1 MVDTR
6 VSQYNRY
13 GHALNTHDSLKIIG
27 IILMIIDH
35 VGQFFFPEN
44 LWLRLIG
51 RGAAPL
57 FFFLVGYDNRLRI
70 SVALL
75 AYGSILSF
83 TGYLLNGHF
92 WINILLNFVLIDRF
106 LHLLPP
112 ERLNNA
118 NRLIIFVCIMLITCV
133 IFPYIEY
140 GLAGLLI
147 AFSAR
152 LLALKDP
159 QGQYYWL
166 ATLLFYYVTQA
177 IVFGFFVAERY
188 LVAFGILTLG
198 LFYGLRAYSLRP
210 IGCPAWLLPM
220 ALVISRYSLAIY
232 FYHLILLQSFS
243 LYQHPTATLQSFLH
257 FFA

>member
-1 MVDTR
+1 MVDTH

-13 GHALNTHDSLKIIG
+13 GHALNTHDRLKIIG
-27 IILMIIDH
+27 ILLMIIDH

-44 LWLRLIG
+44 MWLRLIG

-75 AYGSILSF
+75 AYGIILSF
-83 TGYLLNGHF
+83 TGFLLNGHL
-92 WINILLNFVLIDRF
+92 WINILLNFILSDRF
-106 LHLLPP
+106 LHFFPP
-112 ERLNNA
+112 QRLRSHS
-118 NRLIIFVCIMLITCV
+118 RLAIFACIMLITCV
-133 IFPYIEY
+133 IFPYVEY
-140 GLAGLLI
+140 GLFGLLI

-159 QGQYYWL
+159 QGQYYLL
-166 ATLLFYYVTQA
+166 ATLLFYYVSQA
-177 IVFGFFVAERY
+177 IMFGFFVAQSY
-188 LVAFGILTLG
+188 LVAFGILTLS
-198 LFYGLRAYSLRP
+198 LFYGLRAYRLQP
-210 IGCPAWLLPM
+210 LTCPAWLLPTS
-220 ALVISRYSLAIY
+220 LVISRYSLAIY

-243 LYQHPTATLQSFLH
+243 LYQHPTPTLQNLLR